1 MNAALPI
8 NPTIIRIMRVLRI
21 ARGTAVFFSFLYCF
35 SPKPYKIYLYG
46 LLHMDVFLDMGFSVL
61 LPNSTEAF
69 EDGYRHESPAGHSNA
84 SFTTGT

>member
-21 ARGTAVFFSFLYCF
+21 ARGTAVFLASY
-35 SPKPYKIYLYG
+35 
-46 LLHMDVFLDMGFSVL
+46 VFPPQTIQNVFVWSITNGCVLVMGFSVL